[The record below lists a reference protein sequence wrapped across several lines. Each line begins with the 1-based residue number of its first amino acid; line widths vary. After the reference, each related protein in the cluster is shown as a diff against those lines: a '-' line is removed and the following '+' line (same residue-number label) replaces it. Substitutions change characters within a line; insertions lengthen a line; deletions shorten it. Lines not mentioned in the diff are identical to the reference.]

1 MTVTAAALAAH
12 PFTADLPEPDLAALA
27 AGAEPVHLPA
37 GQVVFREGDP
47 AERFYLLQSGRV
59 GLEVHATGRPAH
71 LLTTLGAGD
80 LLGASWLF
88 PPYQW
93 QFEAVVLDEV
103 EALALDAATVRAA
116 CEADD
121 GLGRRLVE
129 RVAAVLVKRLQAAR
143 LRLLDLYGDG
153 GGDA

>member
-1 MTVTAAALAAH
+1 MSVAPAALAAH
-12 PFTADLPEPDLAALA
+12 PFTAGLPDADLERLAAC
-27 AGAEPVHLPA
+27 AEPVHLLA
-37 GQVVFREGDP
+37 GHVAFREGDP

-71 LLTTLGAGD
+71 LLTTLGSGD

-93 QFEAVVLDEV
+93 QFEAVVLDDV
-103 EALALDAATVRAA
+103 EALALDAVAVRAA
-116 CEADD
+116 CAADD
-121 GLGRRLVE
+121 GLGHRLVE

-153 GGDA
+153 GPDA